1 MSTSVIRW
9 IGLIGAVCIW
19 ADTATAQSRTLDIH
33 WVGCL
38 RRRLLVV

>member
-19 ADTATAQSRTLDIH
+19 ADTATAQSRTLLGRPASYRI
-33 WVGCL
+33 G
-38 RRRLLVV
+38 R